1 MSREFD
7 QLRATFAMSLAGRL
21 MYAVVSQTEAA
32 WHSSAIV
39 SGIRQRLRGHDAPT
53 IIRIAAIAVAV
64 GSLMQPL
71 LIWVMPRMARPAVPL
86 TAFLIVAMFSVAVAA
101 SADQI
106 SRAWPSSVVPR
117 LLKR

>member
-7 QLRATFAMSLAGRL
+7 RLRATFAMSMAGRL
-21 MYAVVSQTEAA
+21 MYAVVSLTEAA

-39 SGIRQRLRGHDAPT
+39 SGLRERLGGHDAPT
-53 IIRIAAIAVAV
+53 ILRIAAIAVAV

-71 LIWVMPRMARPAVPL
+71 LIWVMPRMARPAMPL
-86 TAFLIVAMFSVAVAA
+86 LALVAVAMFSVAVAA
-101 SADQI
+101 NADQI
-106 SRAWPSSVVPR
+106 SRAWPSSVVAR